1 MATRTRTRAAWGK
14 VRKLPSGRYQASYV
28 APDGE
33 RHTAPDDVHAK
44 VDADAWLATQRALIV
59 NGKWTPATPS
69 ATHTA
74 QAERSQTLGDYA
86 ERWLS
91 TRTNSRGDSLRPRTQ
106 DEYRRLLAGPL
117 APLAPLPL
125 GSLTPSAVRTWR
137 AEQLATGRKTQ
148 TSAAPT
154 GC

>member
-1 MATRTRTRAAWGK
+1 MATRRRARAAWGK

-33 RHTAPDDVHAK
+33 RHAAPMTFGAK
-44 VDADAWLATQRALIV
+44 VDADAWLATQRVLIV
-59 NGKWTPATPS
+59 SGKWTPATAS

-74 QAERSQTLGDYA
+74 QAERSQSLGEYA
-86 ERWLS
+86 EGWLT

-106 DEYRRLLAGPL
+106 DEYRRLLARPL
-117 APLAPLPL
+117 APL
-125 GSLTPSAVRTWR
+125 TPSPLVPSPRPRCARGEPSSWQR
-137 AEQLATGRKTQ
+137 AARRRQVAH
-148 TSAAPT
+148 T